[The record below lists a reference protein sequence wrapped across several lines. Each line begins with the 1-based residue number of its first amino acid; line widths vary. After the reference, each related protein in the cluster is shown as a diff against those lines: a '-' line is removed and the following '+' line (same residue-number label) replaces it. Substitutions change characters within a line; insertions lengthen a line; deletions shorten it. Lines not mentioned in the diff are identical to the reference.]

1 MSADRETSE
10 TTSPAPET
18 EGEGAQEKRSPEE
31 IRADIEDTQSE
42 LGDTVE
48 ALAAKTDVKA
58 RAGQRVEEVKEN
70 VQAKREEFT
79 SKAKETT
86 PDSAR
91 QGGQQVIAK
100 VRENP
105 APVALAVAVVLG
117 IAIGRLTSSR

>member
-10 TTSPAPET
+10 ATSPDT
-18 EGEGAQEKRSPEE
+18 EAAKESRSPEE
-31 IRADIEDTQSE
+31 IRAEIHDTQAE

-58 RAGQRVEEVKEN
+58 QARQRVEEVKGN

-79 SKAKETT
+79 GKARDAT

-91 QGGQQVIAK
+91 QGGQQVLAK

-105 APVALAVAVVLG
+105 APVAMAGAIALG
-117 IAIGRLTSSR
+117 VIIGRLTSNR